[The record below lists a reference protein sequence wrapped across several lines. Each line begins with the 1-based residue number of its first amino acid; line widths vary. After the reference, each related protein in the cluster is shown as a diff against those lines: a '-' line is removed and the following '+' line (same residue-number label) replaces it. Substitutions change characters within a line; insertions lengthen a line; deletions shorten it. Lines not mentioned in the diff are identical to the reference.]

1 MSLKDKIK
9 IHESDR
15 IPHPPLSNFLVYYQH
30 MPLINLEY
38 DDSLISDVEA
48 EKLSNAIRNIVSD
61 ATGIADVFVY
71 ANTARIKVQI
81 APVEIFVR
89 MSAKIN
95 EENLNLMGEIKTQ
108 LVAWKEKTGFSHP
121 INLTIIPM
129 NWQIEI
135 GI

>member
-1 MSLKDKIK
+1 
-9 IHESDR
+9 
-15 IPHPPLSNFLVYYQH
+15 

-38 DDSLISDVEA
+38 DDSLISDDDA
-48 EKLSNAIRNIVSD
+48 EKLSNAVRDIVSEVTD
-61 ATGIADVFVY
+61 ITDVFVY
-71 ANTARIKVQI
+71 ANTAKIKVQV

-95 EENLNLMGEIKTQ
+95 EDKLNLMEDIKIR
-108 LVAWKEKTGFSHP
+108 LSAWKQESGFSHP